1 MLKTNQYDE
10 VTQIMMGREMGGTVI
25 YWTAAYLVDGL
36 LIDTGCAY
44 TASEL
49 IAYLKEQEMDRV
61 VNTHHHE
68 DHIGANALILREH
81 DLEIHAHP
89 SALPLISKRLP
100 LREYQEMA
108 WGYPEPSTVQ
118 AVPERII
125 TTHHEFLVLET
136 PGHSSDHISL
146 FEAEK
151 GWLFSGD
158 LFVSEQY
165 KALRADE
172 DIEAIIISLEKVLAL
187 EPETITLFTAI
198 GRVFPDGKKAIRDF
212 LDYLHD
218 LREEIVR
225 LAAASMSAVEIRDRI
240 FGRESQ
246 LAALTGGH
254 FAILN
259 LVEQLMPKE

>member
-1 MLKTNQYDE
+1 MLKTKQYDE
-10 VTQIMMGREMGGTVI
+10 ITQIMMGRELGGTVL
-25 YWTAAYLVDGL
+25 YWTSAYLVDGL

-44 TASEL
+44 TALEL
-49 IAYLKEQEMDRV
+49 ITYLEGRKVDQV

-68 DHIGANALILREH
+68 DHIGANALIRKEH
-81 DLEIHAHP
+81 NPEIYAHP
-89 SALPLISKRLP
+89 SALPLINKRLP

-125 TTHHEFLVLET
+125 TTHHEFAVLET

-172 DIEAIIISLEKVLAL
+172 NIEMIIASLEKILAL
-187 EPETITLFTAI
+187 PPETITLFTSI
-198 GRVFPDGKKAIRDF
+198 GRVFPNGKKAIRNF
-212 LDYLHD
+212 LDYLHG
-218 LREEIVR
+218 LRQEIAR
-225 LAAASMSAVEIRDRI
+225 LAATSMTAVEIRDRI

-246 LAALTGGH
+246 LAALTGEH
-254 FAILN
+254 FAVLN
-259 LVEQLMPKE
+259 LVEQLMPEE